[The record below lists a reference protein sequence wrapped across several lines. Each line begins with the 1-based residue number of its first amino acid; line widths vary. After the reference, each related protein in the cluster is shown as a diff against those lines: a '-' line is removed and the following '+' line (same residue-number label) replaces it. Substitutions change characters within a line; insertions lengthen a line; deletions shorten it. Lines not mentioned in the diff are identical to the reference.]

1 MTLKGKLLSL
11 VLVPLC
17 CLSLF
22 VGHLAIEKISGAR
35 AMDSLVELA
44 GVSASIGALAHEL
57 QKERGMSAGFIG
69 SGGASF
75 GAELPKQREEVD
87 KRKAELDSRL
97 AQSAALL
104 SQGRLKE
111 DFARVGEQLAKLAD
125 IRRAV
130 SAQSIG
136 ASDAI
141 GYYTGVVSGLL
152 GIVGETAALSTEAS
166 ITRLA
171 AAYSALLQAKESAG
185 IQRATLSNVLSAD
198 RFTPE
203 MLAKFL
209 AVSTA
214 EETWTKALGFYAS
227 PAQADF
233 FKARMTGPAVE
244 EVLRIRQTALGRM
257 NEESLGLDAKL
268 WFAKATERINLLKE
282 VEDRLAGDL
291 IDAARELSAEAYRLV
306 ALYMTL
312 AAAAILA
319 TLLAAFKLIGQI
331 LGQIGGEPTDAV
343 QVAHAIAAGDLT
355 MEVHV
360 QSGDRDSMLAAIREM
375 QAKLR
380 EVVMSIQ
387 TEVHS
392 VSSTAG
398 QLSTSAQQVAESSR
412 QQAEAASS
420 MAAAVEEMTVSI
432 NHVSERSEEASRI
445 SSHSGDLSQSGAD
458 VIHGVAAEM
467 QNIEGSVKSS
477 SVIIG
482 ALEKQSGQ
490 ITEIV
495 NVIREIADQTNLL
508 ALNAAI
514 EAARAGEQGRGFAV
528 VADEVRKLAE
538 RTSSSTQEI
547 AEMVQEIQNG
557 TRSAV
562 ASMESGVEQAGIGV
576 DLANKAGDS
585 ILGIRSEAV
594 RVVEVVADITNALRE
609 QAVASGDIA
618 RNVEH
623 IAQMAEENSAAVA
636 ETAGAAHDLG
646 DMATKLQSLVDR
658 FRIA

>member
-1 MTLKGKLLSL
+1 
-11 VLVPLC
+11 
-17 CLSLF
+17 
-22 VGHLAIEKISGAR
+22 
-35 AMDSLVELA
+35 
-44 GVSASIGALAHEL
+44 
-57 QKERGMSAGFIG
+57 
-69 SGGASF
+69 
-75 GAELPKQREEVD
+75 
-87 KRKAELDSRL
+87 
-97 AQSAALL
+97 
-104 SQGRLKE
+104 
-111 DFARVGEQLAKLAD
+111 
-125 IRRAV
+125 
-130 SAQSIG
+130 
-136 ASDAI
+136 
-141 GYYTGVVSGLL
+141 
-152 GIVGETAALSTEAS
+152 
-166 ITRLA
+166 
-171 AAYSALLQAKESAG
+171 
-185 IQRATLSNVLSAD
+185 
-198 RFTPE
+198 
-203 MLAKFL
+203 
-209 AVSTA
+209 
-214 EETWTKALGFYAS
+214 
-227 PAQADF
+227 
-233 FKARMTGPAVE
+233 
-244 EVLRIRQTALGRM
+244 
-257 NEESLGLDAKL
+257 
-268 WFAKATERINLLKE
+268 
-282 VEDRLAGDL
+282 
-291 IDAARELSAEAYRLV
+291 
-306 ALYMTL
+306 
-312 AAAAILA
+312 
-319 TLLAAFKLIGQI
+319 
-331 LGQIGGEPTDAV
+331 
-343 QVAHAIAAGDLT
+343 

-387 TEVHS
+387 SEVHS

-547 AEMVQEIQNG
+547 AEMVQQIQSG

-594 RVVEVVADITNALRE
+594 RVVEVVSDISNALRE

-646 DMATKLQSLVDR
+646 DMASKLQSLVDR
-658 FRIA
+658 FRL